1 MNSKNYIIEEW
12 VKKILV
18 HPLTKNKI
26 KIRDI
31 VNKKNIPDATIFLKN
46 TKGWIQWSIGQT
58 KFEKWL
64 RGGEYKSKQEL
75 KYKIEKE
82 SMKKIYKKLYFNGIV
97 VDVGGSVGTLREF
110 LHSDVKFV
118 SIDPHNDPMSSI
130 SKEKQKIYKCLKKP
144 LNFIRA
150 CAEFLPFKTMSVD
163 TVHMRSM
170 LDHVQIPDLAIL
182 EAHRV
187 LKKNGQLIIGIYL
200 PFGNSSKP
208 LLSVV
213 IKEFIRDILVFLG
226 IERFK
231 DHHTWHPTYSGLIK
245 LLQDNGFAISNEIWQ
260 EGWNNKVLY
269 LSAKKL
275 NFNIS
280 NI

>member
-1 MNSKNYIIEEW
+1 
-12 VKKILV
+12 
-18 HPLTKNKI
+18 
-26 KIRDI
+26 
-31 VNKKNIPDATIFLKN
+31 
-46 TKGWIQWSIGQT
+46 
-58 KFEKWL
+58 
-64 RGGEYKSKQEL
+64 
-75 KYKIEKE
+75 
-82 SMKKIYKKLYFNGIV
+82 
-97 VDVGGSVGTLREF
+97 
-110 LHSDVKFV
+110 
-118 SIDPHNDPMSSI
+118 
-130 SKEKQKIYKCLKKP
+130 
-144 LNFIRA
+144 
-150 CAEFLPFKTMSVD
+150 
-163 TVHMRSM
+163 M

-226 IERFK
+226 IKRFK